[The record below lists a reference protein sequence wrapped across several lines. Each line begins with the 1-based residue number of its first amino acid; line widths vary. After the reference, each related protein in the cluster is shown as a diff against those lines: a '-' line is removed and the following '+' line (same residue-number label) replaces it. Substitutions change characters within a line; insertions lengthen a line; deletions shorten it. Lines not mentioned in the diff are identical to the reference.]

1 MQLSGEPLGPLRYVL
16 IDKRRACGERGGV
29 AKCGN
34 ITYVCFAIVVA
45 VAGVAVVVVVGVTA
59 VGDAIG
65 RGHCLQF
72 HVAI

>member
-1 MQLSGEPLGPLRYVL
+1 M
-16 IDKRRACGERGGV
+16 

-34 ITYVCFAIVVA
+34 ITYVGFAIVVVG
-45 VAGVAVVVVVGVTA
+45 VAVAVVVVVGVTA

>member
-1 MQLSGEPLGPLRYVL
+1 MQLRGEPLGPLRYEL
-16 IDKRRACGERGGV
+16 IDMWRACGERGGV
-29 AKCGN
+29 AKYGN

-45 VAGVAVVVVVGVTA
+45 GVAVVVVGVTA

>member
-1 MQLSGEPLGPLRYVL
+1 M
-16 IDKRRACGERGGV
+16 

-34 ITYVCFAIVVA
+34 ITYVCFAIV

>member
-1 MQLSGEPLGPLRYVL
+1 MQLRGEPLGPLRYVL
-16 IDKRRACGERGGV
+16 IDKSRACGERGGV

-34 ITYVCFAIVVA
+34 ITYICFAIV

>member
-1 MQLSGEPLGPLRYVL
+1 M
-16 IDKRRACGERGGV
+16 

-45 VAGVAVVVVVGVTA
+45 VVVGVA
-59 VGDAIG
+59 AGVVAAALGDAIALG
-65 RGHCLQF
+65 QCLQF